1 MPEVQLHGFDFEN
14 WIKQTFFADFT
25 VSYSHKW
32 DVPAEFNILEIVPKE
47 FRHLPVS
54 IKTCKNLCPIGFG
67 DALRQFGIEEDFLL
81 IVGFWEQSGANKNFV
96 AVEAVKITAKEW
108 KNLFAPLTDKD
119 LKLLDSTIK
128 DKETHYAE
136 VREVAKEIKKSFP
149 PTKMILNPKIDSKSQ
164 RRLQCSLPFGVLWN
178 EIVQKEPY
186 RNIACSLFGERV
198 PNPFVSGA
206 RVFKPKIKPD

>member
-14 WIKQTFFADFT
+14 WIKRTFFADFT

-32 DVPAEFNILEIVPKE
+32 DVPAEFNVLEIIPKE

-54 IKTCKNLCPIGFG
+54 IKTCKNSSPIGFG
-67 DALRQFGIEEDFLL
+67 DALRQFSVSEDFLL

-96 AVEAVKITAKEW
+96 AVEAVKIRAQEW
-108 KNLFAPLTDKD
+108 KNLFSPLTEND

-128 DKETHYAE
+128 NKDLHYAE
-136 VREVAKEIKKSFP
+136 VRKSAKEFKKSFP

-164 RRLQCSLPFGVLWN
+164 RRLQCSLPFNIFWN
-178 EIVQKEPY
+178 EIVKKESY
-186 RNIACSLFGERV
+186 RNVECSLFGERV

-206 RVFKPKIKPD
+206 RIFKPKID

>member
-14 WIKQTFFADFT
+14 WIKKTFFADFT

-32 DVPAEFNILEIVPKE
+32 DIPAEFNTLEIVPKA

-54 IKTCKNLCPIGFG
+54 IKTCKNRSPIAFG
-67 DALRQFGIEEDFLL
+67 DALRQVKNEENFLL

-96 AVEAVKITAKEW
+96 AVEAVKITADFW
-108 KNLFAPLTDKD
+108 KTLFAPLTEDD
-119 LKLLDSTIK
+119 LRLLDSIIK
-128 DKETHYAE
+128 NKETHYAE
-136 VREVAKEIKKSFP
+136 VRKSAKEIKKSFA

-164 RRLQCSLPFGVLWN
+164 RRLQCSLPFNVFWN
-178 EIVQKEPY
+178 EVAKKESY
-186 RNIACSLFGERV
+186 RNIETLLFGGRV

-206 RVFKPKIKPD
+206 RVFKPKLD